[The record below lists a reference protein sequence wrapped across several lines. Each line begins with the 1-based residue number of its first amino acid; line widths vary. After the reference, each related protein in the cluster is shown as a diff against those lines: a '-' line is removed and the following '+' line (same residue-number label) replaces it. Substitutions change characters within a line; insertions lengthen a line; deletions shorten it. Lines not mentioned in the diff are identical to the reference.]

1 MISPLFNLV
10 FVDGFSFLLQLVAV
24 REKTTLG
31 KVNRKLWR
39 SSPLV
44 LVLVDRRG
52 QIGGWR
58 CESVEAELFEK
69 CTP

>member
-10 FVDGFSFLLQLVAV
+10 FVDVFVFSFLLQLVAV
-24 REKTTLG
+24 CEKTNLG

-58 CESVEAELFEK
+58 CESVLR
-69 CTP
+69 